1 MMPTKARAPDKEL
14 PKGFT
19 DSMWDDFT
27 HFINSN
33 KGDVSS
39 ARNSFLKAAGELGDE
54 FPDMADEI
62 NNSAFEA
69 LVEANKTASFSDA
82 ERVVGGGING

>member
-1 MMPTKARAPDKEL
+1 MMPTKARRAPDKEL

-19 DSMWDDFT
+19 ESMWNDFT

-33 KGDVSS
+33 KESIDNV
-39 ARNSFLKAAGELGDE
+39 RNVFLKAARELGDE

-69 LVEANKTASFSDA
+69 LAEAKKTASFNDA
-82 ERVVGGGING
+82 EERIGRVS